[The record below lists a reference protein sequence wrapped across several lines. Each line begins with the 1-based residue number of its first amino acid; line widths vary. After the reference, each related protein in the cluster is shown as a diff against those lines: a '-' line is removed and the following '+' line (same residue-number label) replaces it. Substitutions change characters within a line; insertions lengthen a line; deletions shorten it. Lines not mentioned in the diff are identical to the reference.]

1 VNKIERV
8 RKRKNLSY
16 GGLAKLTGLS
26 TTYIFMLATGKR
38 TNPSL
43 TVMKKI
49 ADALDSKIEALF

>member
-1 VNKIERV
+1 MNKIERV